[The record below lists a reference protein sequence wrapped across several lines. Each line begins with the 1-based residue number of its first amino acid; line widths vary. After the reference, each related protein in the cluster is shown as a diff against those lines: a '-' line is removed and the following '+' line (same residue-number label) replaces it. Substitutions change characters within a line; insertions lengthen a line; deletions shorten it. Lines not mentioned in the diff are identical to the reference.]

1 MLMAYQGISSYLHSE
16 IDSLDLEQTLSRGLH
31 TNVAAFLQEAHQT
44 CFVVDTRTS
53 SNWRCST
60 NRILQKGSLHTGRC
74 LWMAK
79 KTDIKYIL

>member
-53 SNWRCST
+53 SN
-60 NRILQKGSLHTGRC
+60 
-74 LWMAK
+74 
-79 KTDIKYIL
+79 